1 MNQKRK
7 QNIVALAAFLL
18 TVVAVVMGFLL
29 VGCKVKSSSSQRIK
43 LDRAES
49 LVSDVSRGGIE
60 VQKTQEQRVA
70 TFSAASA
77 VQSWLTG
84 SVDLE
89 LVTRQYNRDSLG
101 TYLAVES
108 TLKRK
113 ESSESGYKSE
123 LTWSFL
129 DSILQNR
136 IDSAISVERKRT
148 VGTRKEHSDTRE
160 RSSRSVN
167 SVPIALIVAVGILLF
182 IILTR
187 SGWGITI
194 INIFQKVME
203 QKQVV
208 DKTEIVHFVTVSE
221 MSKASKSKVSRKH
234 FNEVF
239 SFAYELNFKGISLL
253 QKEKLIKHLNAI
265 CQDGDTSALKKQHV
279 REVTGR
285 GGIKFLYC
293 EGVRLTL
300 LPFSVWGCKG

>member
-43 LDRAES
+43 LDRTES

-60 VQKTQEQRVA
+60 VQKTQEQRV
-70 TFSAASA
+70 TTSSAASA
-77 VQSWLTG
+77 VQSWING

-101 TYLAVES
+101 TYLAAES

-123 LTWSFL
+123 LTLSIL
-129 DSILQNR
+129 DSILQIR
-136 IDSAISVERKRT
+136 IDSAVSAEREWIAST
-148 VGTRKEHSDTRE
+148 SKEHSDSRE

-167 SVPIALIVAVGILLF
+167 AFPASTIIVGSILLF

-187 SGWGITI
+187 SGRGITI
-194 INIFQKVME
+194 INKFK
-203 QKQVV
+203 KLW
-208 DKTEIVHFVTVSE
+208 
-221 MSKASKSKVSRKH
+221 SKSK
-234 FNEVF
+234 
-239 SFAYELNFKGISLL
+239 
-253 QKEKLIKHLNAI
+253 
-265 CQDGDTSALKKQHV
+265 
-279 REVTGR
+279 
-285 GGIKFLYC
+285 
-293 EGVRLTL
+293 
-300 LPFSVWGCKG
+300 

>member
-43 LDRAES
+43 LDRTES

-60 VQKTQEQRVA
+60 VQKTQEQRVT

-77 VQSWLTG
+77 VQSWLNS

-89 LVTRQYNRDSLG
+89 LVTRLYNRDSLG
-101 TYLAVES
+101 TYLAAES

-123 LTWSFL
+123 LTLSIL
-129 DSILQNR
+129 DSILQIR
-136 IDSAISVERKRT
+136 IDSAVSVERERMA
-148 VGTRKEHSDTRE
+148 GTRKEHSGSRE

-167 SVPIALIVAVGILLF
+167 AFPASIIIVGSILLF

-194 INIFQKVME
+194 INKH
-203 QKQVV
+203 K
-208 DKTEIVHFVTVSE
+208 KLW
-221 MSKASKSKVSRKH
+221 SKSK
-234 FNEVF
+234 
-239 SFAYELNFKGISLL
+239 
-253 QKEKLIKHLNAI
+253 
-265 CQDGDTSALKKQHV
+265 
-279 REVTGR
+279 
-285 GGIKFLYC
+285 
-293 EGVRLTL
+293 
-300 LPFSVWGCKG
+300 

>member
-148 VGTRKEHSDTRE
+148 VGTRKEHSDTRKR
-160 RSSRSVN
+160 RSHSAN
-167 SVPIALIVAVGILLF
+167 SFPAVLLVVAGILSF
-182 IILTR
+182 IIPTR
-187 SGWGITI
+187 SGRGITI
-194 INIFQKVME
+194 INKY
-203 QKQVV
+203 K
-208 DKTEIVHFVTVSE
+208 KLW
-221 MSKASKSKVSRKH
+221 SKSK
-234 FNEVF
+234 
-239 SFAYELNFKGISLL
+239 
-253 QKEKLIKHLNAI
+253 
-265 CQDGDTSALKKQHV
+265 
-279 REVTGR
+279 
-285 GGIKFLYC
+285 
-293 EGVRLTL
+293 
-300 LPFSVWGCKG
+300 

>member
-77 VQSWLTG
+77 VQSWLNS

-89 LVTRQYNRDSLG
+89 LVTRLYNRDSLG
-101 TYLAVES
+101 TYLAAES

-113 ESSESGYKSE
+113 ESSEYVSKLE
-123 LTWSFL
+123 LTLSIL
-129 DSILQNR
+129 DSILQIR
-136 IDSAISVERKRT
+136 IDSAVSAEHERIASIS
-148 VGTRKEHSDTRE
+148 KEHSDTRE

-167 SVPIALIVAVGILLF
+167 AFPASTIIVGSILLF

-194 INIFQKVME
+194 INKFK
-203 QKQVV
+203 KLW
-208 DKTEIVHFVTVSE
+208 
-221 MSKASKSKVSRKH
+221 SKSK
-234 FNEVF
+234 
-239 SFAYELNFKGISLL
+239 
-253 QKEKLIKHLNAI
+253 
-265 CQDGDTSALKKQHV
+265 
-279 REVTGR
+279 
-285 GGIKFLYC
+285 
-293 EGVRLTL
+293 
-300 LPFSVWGCKG
+300 